1 MWDYKMWI
9 TFYNVICGNV
19 KSSICQNKYYTFW
32 LYNCDLWKCENV
44 RVLQIFF
51 CQSRENSEWKYQL
64 PKCEKNMRKHHITAP
79 PSPFPR
85 YVKKQFLWRRKNCF
99 CWQGNLESRM
109 KNLTPL
115 TSIPWVSEVRVL
127 YIYVPPGQFRSNPN
141 LESRK
146 FNLFPITSIAWV
158 SEAWVLYV
166 PGPI

>member
-44 RVLQIFF
+44 RVLQIFLSVLWE
-51 CQSRENSEWKYQL
+51 QRMKISIAEMWKKYAKTSYHGSPL
-64 PKCEKNMRKHHITAP
+64 
-79 PSPFPR
+79 PFPTIR
-85 YVKKQFLWRRKNCF
+85 KKQFLWRRKNCF

-127 YIYVPPGQFRSNPN
+127 YIYVPGQFRSNPN

-146 FNLFPITSIAWV
+146 LNLSPITSMAWV